1 MKKILHILTALVLL
15 ASCQKDNAVQSHDK
29 AVATFEVQ
37 TPFEFE
43 IKSTTG
49 SGTGSKINALW
60 YGVYHKKADGRF
72 VYMSDMS
79 DFVQVT
85 DINDIS
91 VPITLF
97 KDQEYKIIFVAQHIE
112 AVASVDG
119 NVSNCYTYIINE
131 NGQMSLN
138 PSAVITDGEQLD
150 AFVYWEQTGVIKND
164 YKKEI
169 ELERPLAQINI
180 ATSSDNYP
188 STLNIAVSGAAE
200 SYNIFTGEYS
210 DDTAGFNLNNIEVPA
225 NDNDKITVSGKEY
238 NRLATLYC
246 LGSNR
251 LSITM
256 TDPSNAYG
264 AFSIESIPT
273 QANYKTNVVGAL
285 GYGRIVEVA
294 DASAFIA
301 ALNNVEEGDLIRLTA
316 DFSSVD
322 SSVYEFNYA
331 GNKSFTIDLNDK
343 KIQVNVPNDKYLL
356 NFTNATSAPN
366 IITIKNGIMDA
377 AFDAFG
383 VINANG
389 KITINLENVKISNN
403 DPAGSTVKLTNAA
416 TLNVKSGTEIN
427 GTCSLYVIDCDASTA
442 NIYAGEIILNS
453 ATSNDAYLIRAVNKS
468 IINIYGGELWA
479 FEDGDTTHFYSKDDS
494 STINENA
501 TLTSLQE
508 APSSR
513 HCEEHSPH
521 VIARSAA
528 TWQSPDRNNNK
539 Q

>member
-180 ATSSDNYP
+180 STTAAEKP
-188 STLNIAVSGAAE
+188 SKIDIAVSGTAA
-200 SYNIFTGEYS
+200 SYNIFEETYSQTTANPVSFTGLRFNDASQVTVYVLP
-210 DDTAGFNLNNIEVPA
+210 AGNSVGL
-225 NDNDKITVSGKEY
+225 DM
-238 NRLATLYC
+238 
-246 LGSNR
+246 
-251 LSITM
+251 TM
-256 TDPSNAYG
+256 YYG
-264 AFSIESIPT
+264 AGSEAVIKTLQVQNVSVAP
-273 QANYKTNVVGAL
+273 NYKTNV
-285 GYGRIVEVA
+285 
-294 DASAFIA
+294 
-301 ALNNVEEGDLIRLTA
+301 T
-316 DFSSVD
+316 
-322 SSVYEFNYA
+322 
-331 GNKSFTIDLNDK
+331 GNI
-343 KIQVNVPNDKYLL
+343 
-356 NFTNATSAPN
+356 
-366 IITIKNGIMDA
+366 
-377 AFDAFG
+377 
-383 VINANG
+383 
-389 KITINLENVKISNN
+389 
-403 DPAGSTVKLTNAA
+403 
-416 TLNVKSGTEIN
+416 
-427 GTCSLYVIDCDASTA
+427 
-442 NIYAGEIILNS
+442 
-453 ATSNDAYLIRAVNKS
+453 
-468 IINIYGGELWA
+468 
-479 FEDGDTTHFYSKDDS
+479 
-494 STINENA
+494 
-501 TLTSLQE
+501 
-508 APSSR
+508 
-513 HCEEHSPH
+513 
-521 VIARSAA
+521 
-528 TWQSPDRNNNK
+528 
-539 Q
+539 